1 MKQLPE
7 EFNNILNHYS
17 QISNEDSLQNYH
29 GAIQNRARCCWLQL
43 LSYWTYCTSTC
54 TKCWPVLLDTWVSN
68 IQLVS

>member
-29 GAIQNRARCCWLQL
+29 GAIQNRARCC
-43 LSYWTYCTSTC
+43 
-54 TKCWPVLLDTWVSN
+54 
-68 IQLVS
+68 